1 MFYGTIIEFFSLIFK
16 NNKMKYK
23 TALLVDD
30 DADSNFV
37 NSWIVR
43 KEFAEEVI
51 VKQSAEN
58 ALEYLK
64 KRSKNRDELPDVI
77 FLDIRMPIMD
87 GFDFLEEYNKLPDLV
102 KSKCKIIMLSSSFDK
117 NDYHKAIGNQFVY
130 RYLNKPLTI
139 EALADI

>member
-1 MFYGTIIEFFSLIFK
+1 
-16 NNKMKYK
+16 MKYRS
-23 TALLVDD
+23 ALLIDD

-43 KEFAEEVI
+43 KEFAEEVV
-51 VKQSAEN
+51 VKQSVES
-58 ALEYLK
+58 ALEYIK
-64 KRSKNRDELPDVI
+64 EKSRDRENLPDVI

-87 GFDFLEEYNKLPDLV
+87 GFDFLEEFNKLPDIV

-117 NDYHKAIGNQFVY
+117 NDYHKAIGNQYVY
-130 RYLNKPLTI
+130 RYLNKPLTV

>member
-1 MFYGTIIEFFSLIFK
+1 
-16 NNKMKYK
+16 MKYR

-43 KEFAEEVI
+43 KEFAENVI
-51 VKQSAEN
+51 VKQSVEG

-64 KRSKNRDELPDVI
+64 TRAADREELPDVI

-117 NDYHKAIGNQFVY
+117 NDYHKAIGNQYVY
-130 RYLNKPLTI
+130 RYLNKPLTV

>member
-1 MFYGTIIEFFSLIFK
+1 
-16 NNKMKYK
+16 MKYK
-23 TALLVDD
+23 NALLIDD

-37 NSWIVR
+37 NSWIVK
-43 KEFAEEVI
+43 KEFAEDVI
-51 VKQSAEN
+51 VKQSVEG

-64 KRSKNRDELPDVI
+64 VRANSREELPDVI

-117 NDYHKAIGNQFVY
+117 NDYHKAIGNQYVY
-130 RYLNKPLTI
+130 RYLNKPLTV

>member
-1 MFYGTIIEFFSLIFK
+1 
-16 NNKMKYK
+16 MKYK
-23 TALLVDD
+23 KALLVDD

-43 KEFAEEVI
+43 KEFAEEVL
-51 VKQSAEN
+51 VMQSAEN

-64 KRSKNRDELPDVI
+64 TKSRYREELPDVI
-77 FLDIRMPIMD
+77 FLDIRMPIMS
-87 GFDFLEEYNKLPDLV
+87 GFDFLEEYNKLPDVV

-130 RYLNKPLTI
+130 RYLNKPLTV

>member
-1 MFYGTIIEFFSLIFK
+1 
-16 NNKMKYK
+16 MKYK

>member
-1 MFYGTIIEFFSLIFK
+1 M
-16 NNKMKYK
+16 
-23 TALLVDD
+23 LVDD

-51 VKQSAEN
+51 VKQSSES

-64 KRSKNRDELPDVI
+64 TKSRNKSELPDVI

-87 GFDFLEEYNKLPDLV
+87 GFDFLDEYNKLPDVV

-130 RYLNKPLTI
+130 RYLNKPLTV

>member
-1 MFYGTIIEFFSLIFK
+1 
-16 NNKMKYK
+16 MKYR
-23 TALLVDD
+23 TALLIDD

-51 VKQSAEN
+51 VKQSAEE
-58 ALEYLK
+58 ALNYLK
-64 KRSKNRDELPDVI
+64 SKSRYFEELPDVI
-77 FLDIRMPIMD
+77 FLDIRMPLMD
-87 GFDFLEEYNKLPDLV
+87 GFDFLEEFNKLPDVV

-117 NDYHKAIGNQFVY
+117 NDYHKAIGNQYVY
-130 RYLNKPLTI
+130 RYLNKPLSV

>member
-1 MFYGTIIEFFSLIFK
+1 LNTGNEFEKPES
-16 NNKMKYK
+16 NMKYR

-43 KEFAEEVI
+43 KEFAENVI
-51 VKQSAEN
+51 VKQSVES
-58 ALEYLK
+58 ALEHLQERAINK
-64 KRSKNRDELPDVI
+64 EDLPDVI

-87 GFDFLEEYNKLPDLV
+87 GFDFLEEFNKLPDIV

-117 NDYHKAIGNQFVY
+117 NDYHKAIGNQYVY
-130 RYLNKPLTI
+130 RYLNKPLTV

>member
-1 MFYGTIIEFFSLIFK
+1 
-16 NNKMKYK
+16 MKYR

-51 VKQSAEN
+51 VKQSVEG
-58 ALEYLK
+58 ALDFLK
-64 KRSKNRDELPDVI
+64 KRSEDREALPDVI

-87 GFDFLEEYNKLPDLV
+87 GFDFLEEFNKLPDLV
-102 KSKCKIIMLSSSFDK
+102 KSKCKVIMLSSSFDK
-117 NDYHKAIGNQFVY
+117 NDYHKAIGNQYVY
-130 RYLNKPLTI
+130 RYLNKPLTV